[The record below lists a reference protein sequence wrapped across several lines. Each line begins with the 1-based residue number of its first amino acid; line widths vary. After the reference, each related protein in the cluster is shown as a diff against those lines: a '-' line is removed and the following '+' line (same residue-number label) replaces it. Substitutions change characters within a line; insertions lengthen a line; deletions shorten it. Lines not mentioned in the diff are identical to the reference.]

1 MREKSLCRGDSS
13 LSNPATVDSDCELI
27 EEKWFYNFQLVPSSI
42 KNSIIQITLIFPDFL
57 QSLIY
62 KNPIH

>member
-27 EEKWFYNFQLVPSSI
+27 EEK
-42 KNSIIQITLIFPDFL
+42 
-57 QSLIY
+57 
-62 KNPIH
+62 